1 MGNLETIYLENIGES
16 IVFLWAEEIRQFI
29 QNQGNQIFYLSIK
42 ILQKFMNR
50 YIGEHELVIVPFK
63 RGRND
68 GNQ

>member
-50 YIGEHELVIVPFK
+50 YIGEHE
-63 RGRND
+63 
-68 GNQ
+68 